1 MAEMIT
7 RPVYD
12 NRLQRAIA
20 GIDRKFTL
28 GSALSQLTAE
38 SGTSGLMVKRAAINE
53 AQSQAFTDEQQQRI
67 AQESWDRQLR
77 ITDLQFSMAD
87 ESDPAKRDIIA
98 SEIQALD
105 SGVMSVVDRET
116 QSSIEAGRL
125 VPKNDLQSEYGDLGL
140 VFDRP
145 MTAEAARLL
154 AKGKQEEIVRNTIVE
169 GSPGGFAAGV
179 VKFGAS
185 ALAMAVDPVDL
196 GSAFIPIVG
205 VGGRAYAVTR
215 IGKTL
220 GRTVVGV
227 TEGVVGAA
235 ITEPLYYNAAQ
246 GQQLDYTMSDA
257 LFNIGAGALFGG
269 FIGTV
274 AGVFSRSVPEV
285 QRRGLEVSGGEI
297 TIGGERIEV
306 PSVRMESPDA
316 VDIEWARANRP
327 DESVENVPYWER
339 FDMEA
344 ESRAADVAVRQVT
357 NDIQVAATVA
367 AQRAPK
373 RPQTLSELVR
383 QSGGINDQD
392 PTFRGELANQG
403 INPAPAGKIG
413 INNPKSPLNL
423 DDMAE
428 QAYELGF
435 IENRDV
441 NELLDMLRNERD
453 GTDFGFA
460 RQDTQAAA
468 DWRNHYEAKSN
479 AEAYLAHIDDIKA
492 SAKQMGIDIDLTPE
506 QLIRVSDELG
516 RNGNKMNKALE
527 TEGIFADQAS
537 AKALAEL
544 SGMEYDPY
552 LDFEFSRAVDE
563 MDVPD
568 FERDLEYDIA
578 TYGAIINQAREAGEL
593 SDEALAELADLDQ
606 IDIEA
611 RSYSDAVEAA
621 SICVART

>member
-1 MAEMIT
+1 MADMIT

-169 GSPGGFAAGV
+169 GSPGGFVAGV

-215 IGKTL
+215 MGKTL

-327 DESVENVPYWER
+327 DEGVENVPYWER

-344 ESRAADVAVRQVT
+344 ESRAADVAVRQVI

-373 RPQTLSELVR
+373 
-383 QSGGINDQD
+383 
-392 PTFRGELANQG
+392 
-403 INPAPAGKIG
+403 
-413 INNPKSPLNL
+413 
-423 DDMAE
+423 
-428 QAYELGF
+428 QA
-435 IENRDV
+435 
-441 NELLDMLRNERD
+441 
-453 GTDFGFA
+453 TD
-460 RQDTQAAA
+460 
-468 DWRNHYEAKSN
+468 
-479 AEAYLAHIDDIKA
+479 
-492 SAKQMGIDIDLTPE
+492 
-506 QLIRVSDELG
+506 
-516 RNGNKMNKALE
+516 
-527 TEGIFADQAS
+527 
-537 AKALAEL
+537 
-544 SGMEYDPY
+544 
-552 LDFEFSRAVDE
+552 
-563 MDVPD
+563 
-568 FERDLEYDIA
+568 
-578 TYGAIINQAREAGEL
+578 AI
-593 SDEALAELADLDQ
+593 
-606 IDIEA
+606 
-611 RSYSDAVEAA
+611 
-621 SICVART
+621 